1 MNDGIDHDAT
11 LREAFQART
20 GGPPPGTACPEP
32 GRLYD
37 AARGALPPQETRELV
52 EHLALCPEC
61 AEAWRLAAAFE
72 EEGRSGAA
80 PAPAASRSP
89 WYLRPLAVA
98 AAFAAA
104 VLAVGL
110 WWSVVTVP
118 EEAPVY
124 RAGRELEIRSMLPE
138 GEPLARDAA
147 VLLWRLGDDGA
158 PEGTTYDLLVS
169 GEDFQP
175 LAEADELEEP
185 SYRLPPEALEGLQS
199 GAEIL
204 WRVEA
209 HLPDGRTA
217 RSPTFTTRIE

>member
-1 MNDGIDHDAT
+1 MNGIEHDST
-11 LREAFQART
+11 LRNAFQART

-32 GRLYD
+32 GRIYD
-37 AARGALPPQETRELV
+37 AARGALPPGETREVV
-52 EHLALCPEC
+52 EHLAVCPDC

-72 EEGRSGAA
+72 EEAA
-80 PAPAASRSP
+80 AGTEPVSSRARSP
-89 WYLRPLAVA
+89 RYLRPVA
-98 AAFAAA
+98 AAAAL
-104 VLAVGL
+104 VLAALAAGL
-110 WWSVVTVP
+110 WWTVVTVP

-124 RAGRELEIRSMLPE
+124 RAGAELEIRSLLPE
-138 GEPLARDAA
+138 GEPLPRDAA
-147 VLLWRLGDDGA
+147 VLRWALGGDGS

-169 GEDFQP
+169 GEDLQP

-185 SYRLPPEALEGLQS
+185 SYRVPPAALEALPS

-217 RSPTFTTRIE
+217 RSPTFTNRIK